1 MAVSALPLWSLAM
14 VVAFQETVEAY
25 VTSTDTEGD
34 DDLLNKLERLILD
47 HIPRS
52 IAETVSMLGVIIP
65 NVEIGGRVD
74 GADVAAL
81 ANIRTFL
88 ESLA

>member
-1 MAVSALPLWSLAM
+1 MAM

>member
-1 MAVSALPLWSLAM
+1 M

-47 HIPRS
+47 HSPRS

>member
-1 MAVSALPLWSLAM
+1 M